1 MKLRLLNTE
10 EHGKTRELWEKVFP
24 EDTKA
29 FLDYYYFIKTRSNQ
43 IYVIE
48 EDEKIVSMLQL
59 NPYQIRIE
67 GQTFPGNYIIAVATE
82 KEYRGRGYMRAL
94 LIRSLNDMFGQKI
107 PFTFLM
113 PAAEAIY
120 TPYDFR
126 FIYDQVK
133 GKLQKEDGGAAAPC
147 DASYQTADAGL
158 WDAEA
163 MAQFFHDGFED
174 RWQVYAVRDAGY
186 YQTMIMEQQSERG
199 GVRLLK
205 KDGRIAGM
213 AAYAR
218 EEATEIREPLCLDGC
233 EEMMRAV
240 LKDLARDGQESVPVY
255 GDSFCDFESAG
266 KRETKPAIM
275 ARIVCL
281 RTFLEALKVPEG
293 TEMSCSFAV
302 IDPVI
307 PRNSRVWKL
316 ESGKEE
322 EAVHVRETEDSEGVL
337 PVAELTELL
346 FGRVRPGELKGREG
360 VILSGRLEAELG
372 KIRKL
377 TKVFL
382 NEVV

>member
-82 KEYRGRGYMRAL
+82 KEYRSRGYMRAL

-133 GKLQKEDGGAAAPC
+133 GNLQREGGGAAAPC

-205 KDGRIAGM
+205 KDGRIVGM

-233 EEMMRAV
+233 GEAMRSA
-240 LKDLARDGQESVPVY
+240 LKDLAQDGQESIPVY
-255 GDSFCDFESAG
+255 GDSLCDSESAG
-266 KRETKPAIM
+266 RRETKPVIM

-307 PRNSRVWKL
+307 PRNSRMWKL